1 MSKILWN
8 SLLGSPAS
16 LGMFLVVSAASTIP
30 ADSFVNAA
38 EMPYTTT
45 RELQTSQQPTTAIAK
60 RLPRRI
66 ALNTVEPPTV
76 NNIEEKTPA
85 IPTVEITSPP
95 TANNPATV
103 AEQRNLKASTE
114 LLSQNL
120 PDNADAPTVPVT
132 NVSELSDVRPT
143 DWAYEALRN
152 LAERYKCL
160 QRYPDGTYRGSR
172 ALSRYE
178 FAAGLNAC
186 FQQIESLIARPGTN
200 TNGISNN
207 DLQVVQRLT
216 QEFRTELTTLGTRLN
231 SIEARTAFI
240 EQRQFSTT
248 TKLNGTVIFGLAG
261 VAAGENALGEKID
274 QVPVLGTRTRL
285 DFDTSF
291 TGKDLLRTRFQIANL
306 DALSGTSTL
315 TPEGDLRFT
324 AGTFSTGNDTTAAL
338 DALLYS
344 FPVGEKTTVI
354 LEANAGAADDFT
366 DTVNPGFDGDGDRGA
381 LSNFGTRNPIYYLTS
396 GAGLAVRHVF
406 NDNLE
411 LSLGYL
417 ATDPANSTPGGG
429 LFNGPYGA
437 IGQLTIKPRENLTVG
452 LTYLNAYNN
461 DLTAGSNRANLRS
474 ALSDN
479 PEGLRLNQSFLDS
492 IPEGSSLATSSN
504 AYGIQASLQLSPKF
518 ILGGWAGYTTTRT
531 LPSAEQSASLGGDL
545 GIWNYAVTLG
555 FPDLGKEGSFAGIIV
570 GMEPK
575 LTRVSGPISTLGL
588 SKDPDTS
595 LHIEGFYQY
604 QLTDN
609 IAVTPG
615 IIWLTAPDHNNLNE
629 DIVIGTVRT
638 TFSF

>member
-1 MSKILWN
+1 MIVSKMWN
-8 SLLGSPAS
+8 FLLDSPAS
-16 LGMFLVVSAASTIP
+16 LGIFLLVSAASVIP
-30 ADSFVNAA
+30 VDSFANAA
-38 EMPYTTT
+38 EI
-45 RELQTSQQPTTAIAK
+45 TSQPTT
-60 RLPRRI
+60 
-66 ALNTVEPPTV
+66 
-76 NNIEEKTPA
+76 
-85 IPTVEITSPP
+85 
-95 TANNPATV
+95 NNPGTV
-103 AEQRNLKASTE
+103 VEQPNLKASTDI
-114 LLSQNL
+114 LSQNL
-120 PDNADAPTVPVT
+120 PNNADAPTLPVT

-160 QRYPDGTYRGSR
+160 QRYPDGAYRGSR

-186 FQQIESLIARPGTN
+186 FQQLESLIARPNT

-207 DLQVVQRLT
+207 DIQVVQRLT
-216 QEFRTELTTLGTRLN
+216 QEFRTELTTLGTRLD
-231 SIEARTAFI
+231 SLEGRTTFI

-306 DALSGTSTL
+306 PSLSGTTTF

-324 AGTFSTGNDTTAAL
+324 AGTFGTESDTTAAV

-354 LEANAGAADDFT
+354 IEANAGAADDFT
-366 DTVNPGFDGDGDRGA
+366 DTVNPGFDGDGDSGA
-381 LSNFGTRNPIYYLTS
+381 LSNFGTRNPIYALTG

-406 NDNLE
+406 NENLE

-417 ATDPANSTPGGG
+417 ATDPANSTSGGG

-479 PEGLRLNQSFLDS
+479 PDGLRLDQSFLDL
-492 IPEGSSLATSSN
+492 IPDGNLATSSN
-504 AYGIQASLQLSPKF
+504 AYGVQASLKLSPKF

-575 LTRVSGPISTLGL
+575 LTRVSGAISTLGL

-615 IIWLTAPDHNNLNE
+615 IIWLTAPDHNNANQ

>member
-1 MSKILWN
+1 MIVSKMWN

-16 LGMFLVVSAASTIP
+16 LAVLMVVSSASAIAAQSLALAT
-30 ADSFVNAA
+30 
-38 EMPYTTT
+38 EMPDPATLELETAKKTTDLAVNT
-45 RELQTSQQPTTAIAK
+45 LEPPGVTNIEAKAHTTATIEIDSQA
-60 RLPRRI
+60 
-66 ALNTVEPPTV
+66 TV
-76 NNIEEKTPA
+76 NNP
-85 IPTVEITSPP
+85 EI
-95 TANNPATV
+95 V
-103 AEQRNLKASTE
+103 AEQPNITASTDI
-114 LLSQNL
+114 LSQNF
-120 PDNADAPTVPVT
+120 DNNANAPTVPVT

-160 QRYPDGTYRGSR
+160 QRYPDGAYRGSR

-186 FQQIESLIARPGTN
+186 FQQIESLIARPNTN
-200 TNGISNN
+200 TNTSGISNN

-216 QEFRTELTTLGTRLN
+216 QEFRTELTTLGTRLD
-231 SIEARTAFI
+231 SLEGRTAFI

-261 VAAGENALGEKID
+261 VAAGENAIGEKID
-274 QVPVLGTRTRL
+274 KVTVLGTRTRL

-306 DALSGTSTL
+306 PSLSGTTTF

-324 AGTFSTGNDTTAAL
+324 AGTFSTESDTTAAL

-344 FPVGEKTTVI
+344 FPIGEKTTVI
-354 LEANAGAADDFT
+354 IEANAGAADDFT
-366 DTVNPGFDGDGDRGA
+366 NTVNIGFDGDGDAGA
-381 LSNFGTRNPIYYLTS
+381 LSNFATRNPIYGLTS
-396 GAGLAVRHVF
+396 GAGLAVRHTF
-406 NDNLE
+406 NENLE

-417 ATDPANSTPGGG
+417 ASDPANPTPGGG
-429 LFNGPYGA
+429 LFDGPYGA
-437 IGQLTIKPRENLTVG
+437 LGQLTIKPRENLTVG

-461 DLTAGSNRANLRS
+461 DLSAGSNRANLRS

-479 PEGLRLNQSFLDS
+479 REGLRLDQSFLNL
-492 IPEGSSLATSSN
+492 IPEGSSLSTSSN

-531 LPSAEQSASLGGDL
+531 LPSAGQSSLLGGDL

-555 FPDLGKEGSFAGIIV
+555 FPNLGKEGSFAGIIV

-615 IIWLTAPDHNNLNE
+615 IIWLTAPDHNNANQ

>member
-1 MSKILWN
+1 MIVSKMWN

-16 LGMFLVVSAASTIP
+16 LGVFLVVSAASVIP
-30 ADSFVNAA
+30 ADSISKANAA

-45 RELQTSQQPTTAIAK
+45 RELQTLEQPTTAIAN
-60 RLPRRI
+60 
-66 ALNTVEPPTV
+66 A
-76 NNIEEKTPA
+76 A
-85 IPTVEITSPP
+85 ITSQA
-95 TANNPATV
+95 TADKPEIV
-103 AEQRNLKASTE
+103 AEQPNIQASTDI
-114 LLSQNL
+114 LSQNL
-120 PDNADAPTVPVT
+120 PNNADAPTVPVT
-132 NVSELSDVRPT
+132 SVSELSDVRPT

-160 QRYPDGTYRGSR
+160 QRYPDRAYRGNR
-172 ALSRYE
+172 AMSRYE
-178 FAAGLNAC
+178 FVAGLNAC
-186 FQQIESLIARPGTN
+186 FQQIESLIARPG

-216 QEFRTELTTLGTRLN
+216 QEFRTELTTLKTRLD
-231 SIEARTAFI
+231 SLEGRTGFI

-248 TKLNGTVIFGLAG
+248 TKLNGTVIFGLAS
-261 VAAGENALGEKID
+261 VAAGENALGNKID

-366 DTVNPGFDGDGDRGA
+366 DTVNPGFDGDGDSGA

-396 GAGLAVRHVF
+396 GAGLAVRHAF

-417 ATDPANSTPGGG
+417 ATDPANPTPGSG

-437 IGQLTIKPRENLTVG
+437 IGQLTIKPRKNLTVG

-474 ALSDN
+474 ALADN
-479 PEGLRLNQSFLDS
+479 PDGLRLNQSFLDL
-492 IPEGSSLATSSN
+492 IPEGSNLATSSN

-531 LPSAEQSASLGGDL
+531 LPSAEQSPLLGGDL

-615 IIWLTAPDHNNLNE
+615 IIWLTAPDHNNANQ
-629 DIVIGTVRT
+629 DIVIG
-638 TFSF
+638 

>member
-1 MSKILWN
+1 MMVSKTLWN

-16 LGMFLVVSAASTIP
+16 LGVFMVVSAASVIP
-30 ADSFVNAA
+30 ADSFSFANAA

-45 RELQTSQQPTTAIAK
+45 RELQTLEQPTTEIAN
-60 RLPRRI
+60 
-66 ALNTVEPPTV
+66 A
-76 NNIEEKTPA
+76 A
-85 IPTVEITSPP
+85 ITSQA
-95 TANNPATV
+95 TADKPEIV
-103 AEQRNLKASTE
+103 AEQPNIQASTDI
-114 LLSQNL
+114 LSQNL
-120 PDNADAPTVPVT
+120 PNNADAPTVPVT
-132 NVSELSDVRPT
+132 SVSELSDVRPT

-160 QRYPDGTYRGSR
+160 QRYPDRAYRGNR
-172 ALSRYE
+172 AMSRYE

-200 TNGISNN
+200 GISNN

-216 QEFRTELTTLGTRLN
+216 QEFRTELTTLKTRLD
-231 SIEARTAFI
+231 SLEGRTGFI

-248 TKLNGTVIFGLAG
+248 TKLNGTVIFGLAS
-261 VAAGENALGEKID
+261 VAAGENALGNKID

-366 DTVNPGFDGDGDRGA
+366 DTVNPGFDGDGDSGA

-396 GAGLAVRHVF
+396 GAGLAVRHTF

-437 IGQLTIKPRENLTVG
+437 IGQFTIKPSKNLTVG

-474 ALSDN
+474 ALADN
-479 PEGLRLNQSFLDS
+479 RDGLRLNQSFLDL
-492 IPEGSSLATSSN
+492 IPEGSNLATSSN

-555 FPDLGKEGSFAGIIV
+555 FPDLGKKGSFAGIIV

-615 IIWLTAPDHNNLNE
+615 IIWLTAPDHNNANQ

>member
-1 MSKILWN
+1 MIVSKMWN
-8 SLLGSPAS
+8 SLVGSPAS
-16 LGMFLVVSAASTIP
+16 LGVFLVVSAASVIP
-30 ADSFVNAA
+30 ADSFSFANAA

-45 RELQTSQQPTTAIAK
+45 RELQTLEQPTTAIAN
-60 RLPRRI
+60 
-66 ALNTVEPPTV
+66 A
-76 NNIEEKTPA
+76 A
-85 IPTVEITSPP
+85 ITSQA
-95 TANNPATV
+95 TADKPEIV
-103 AEQRNLKASTE
+103 AEQPNIQASTDI
-114 LLSQNL
+114 LSQNL
-120 PDNADAPTVPVT
+120 PNNADAPTVPVT
-132 NVSELSDVRPT
+132 SVSELSDVRPT

-160 QRYPDGTYRGSR
+160 QRYPDRAYRGNR
-172 ALSRYE
+172 AMSRYE

-200 TNGISNN
+200 GISNN

-216 QEFRTELTTLGTRLN
+216 QEFRTELTTLKTRLD
-231 SIEARTAFI
+231 SLEGRTGFI

-248 TKLNGTVIFGLAG
+248 TKLNGTVIFGLAS
-261 VAAGENALGEKID
+261 VAAGENALGNKID

-366 DTVNPGFDGDGDRGA
+366 DTVNPGFDGDGDSGA

-396 GAGLAVRHVF
+396 GAGLAVRHTF

-417 ATDPANSTPGGG
+417 ATDPANPTPGSG

-437 IGQLTIKPRENLTVG
+437 IGQLTIKPRKNLTVG

-474 ALSDN
+474 ALADN
-479 PEGLRLNQSFLDS
+479 PDGLRLNQSFLDL
-492 IPEGSSLATSSN
+492 IPEGSNLATSSN

-531 LPSAEQSASLGGDL
+531 LPSAEQSA
-545 GIWNYAVTLG
+545 
-555 FPDLGKEGSFAGIIV
+555 
-570 GMEPK
+570 
-575 LTRVSGPISTLGL
+575 
-588 SKDPDTS
+588 
-595 LHIEGFYQY
+595 
-604 QLTDN
+604 
-609 IAVTPG
+609 
-615 IIWLTAPDHNNLNE
+615 
-629 DIVIGTVRT
+629 
-638 TFSF
+638 

>member
-1 MSKILWN
+1 MIVSKMWN
-8 SLLGSPAS
+8 SLLGSPGS
-16 LGMFLVVSAASTIP
+16 LGVFLVVSAASVIS
-30 ADSFVNAA
+30 ADSYANAA

-45 RELQTSQQPTTAIAK
+45 LEFQTATEPTSAIAQ
-60 RLPRRI
+60 RLPGRI
-66 ALNTVEPPTV
+66 AVNGLEQPVVSDLAPTIAEV
-76 NNIEEKTPA
+76 TTK
-85 IPTVEITSPP
+85 P
-95 TANNPATV
+95 TADKPEIV
-103 AEQRNLKASTE
+103 AQPNIKASTDI
-114 LLSQNL
+114 LSQNL
-120 PDNADAPTVPVT
+120 DNNADAPTVPVT

-160 QRYPDGTYRGSR
+160 QRYPDGSYRGSR

-216 QEFRTELTTLGTRLN
+216 QEFRTELTTLGTRLD
-231 SIEARTAFI
+231 SLEGRTAFI

-261 VAAGENALGEKID
+261 VAAGENAIGEKID
-274 QVPVLGTRTRL
+274 QVTVLGTRTRL
-285 DFDTSF
+285 NFDTSF

-306 DALSGTSTL
+306 PSLSGTSTL

-324 AGTFSTGNDTTAAL
+324 AGTFSTESDTTAAL

-366 DTVNPGFDGDGDRGA
+366 DTINIGFDGDGDAGA
-381 LSNFGTRNPIYYLTS
+381 LSNFATRNPIYGLTS
-396 GAGLAVRHVF
+396 GAGLAVRHTF
-406 NDNLE
+406 NENLE

-417 ATDPANSTPGGG
+417 ASDPANPTPGGG
-429 LFNGPYGA
+429 LFDGPYGA
-437 IGQLTIKPRENLTVG
+437 LGQLTIKPRENLTVG

-479 PEGLRLNQSFLDS
+479 REGLRLDQSFLNL
-492 IPEGSSLATSSN
+492 IPEGSSLSTSSN

-531 LPSAEQSASLGGDL
+531 LPSAGQSSLLGGDL

-555 FPDLGKEGSFAGIIV
+555 FPNLGKEGSFAGIIV

-604 QLTDN
+604 QL
-609 IAVTPG
+609 
-615 IIWLTAPDHNNLNE
+615 
-629 DIVIGTVRT
+629 
-638 TFSF
+638 